1 MYYAYTYLN
10 IIMTRE
16 SMSLTVAVWQ
26 MEILLLVVNK
36 KPTLGFCLAIYLI
49 TYLLYEI
56 QCCL

>member
-1 MYYAYTYLN
+1 
-10 IIMTRE
+10 
-16 SMSLTVAVWQ
+16 MSLTVAVWQ

-56 QCCL
+56 QCCLTS